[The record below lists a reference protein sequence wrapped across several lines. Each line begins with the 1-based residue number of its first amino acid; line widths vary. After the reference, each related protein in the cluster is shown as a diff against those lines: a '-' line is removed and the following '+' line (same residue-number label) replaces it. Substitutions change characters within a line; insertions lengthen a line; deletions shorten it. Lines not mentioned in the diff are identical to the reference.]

1 MRIETERMKE
11 REATAELIRRL
22 VRDNA
27 LRGEFMI
34 LSDEADDENFVQ
46 VACDYDDAGGK
57 SDGCF
62 DLEYRAGHG
71 SPLFHCTRRVGADDV
86 ERVFLDFLEGRVG
99 WRQDFRWD
107 QFAATCRISCA
118 CKCSCAVTLRV
129 DGVSL
134 NMV

>member
-11 REATAELIRRL
+11 TEATAELIRRL
-22 VRDNA
+22 VRDNS

-57 SDGCF
+57 SDGRF

-86 ERVFLDFLEGRVG
+86 ERVFLDFLEERAV
-99 WRQDFRWD
+99 WRPERFEGVFQSNG
-107 QFAATCRISCA
+107 TC
-118 CKCSCAVTLRV
+118 
-129 DGVSL
+129 DGTCVA
-134 NMV
+134 